1 MIVCSVRIIPLT
13 KNQVEYIAYRITSGL
28 QDKEL
33 IDAENPSGMV
43 QSLIDVMTDEL
54 QVEDRLNDEVR
65 EIFHTHAEEMR
76 RTNVEYREMFK
87 MIKKK
92 LARERKINL

>member
-1 MIVCSVRIIPLT
+1 MRLT
-13 KNQVEYIAYRITSGL
+13 KNQVEYISYRIT
-28 QDKEL
+28 KEL
-33 IDAENPSGMV
+33 HDKGLVDIDDPRRMV
-43 QSLIDVMTDEL
+43 AAMITIITGEL

-65 EIFHTHAEEMR
+65 EILTQHSEEMR

-92 LARERKINL
+92 LARERKIIL

>member
-1 MIVCSVRIIPLT
+1 MRLT
-13 KNQVEYIAYRITSGL
+13 KNQIDYIAYRITKEL
-28 QDKEL
+28 QDKGL
-33 IDAENPSGMV
+33 IDVDEPQTMV
-43 QSLIDVMTDEL
+43 QSLISVITGEL

-65 EIFHTHAEEMR
+65 EILTQHSEEMR

-92 LARERKINL
+92 LARERKIIL

>member
-1 MIVCSVRIIPLT
+1 MRLT
-13 KNQVEYIAYRITSGL
+13 KNQIEYISYRIT
-28 QDKEL
+28 KEL
-33 IDAENPSGMV
+33 HDKGLVDIDDPRKMV
-43 QSLIDVMTDEL
+43 AAMMTIITGEL

-65 EIFHTHAEEMR
+65 EILTQHSEEMR

-92 LARERKINL
+92 LARERKIIL

>member
-1 MIVCSVRIIPLT
+1 MRLT
-13 KNQVEYIAYRITSGL
+13 KNQVEYISYRIAKEL

-33 IDAENPSGMV
+33 IETDDPAATI
-43 QSLIDVMTDEL
+43 QSLIGIVTEEL
-54 QVEDRLNDEVR
+54 LVEDRLNDEVR
-65 EIFHTHAEEMR
+65 EILTDHAEEMR

-92 LARERKINL
+92 LARERKIIL

>member
-1 MIVCSVRIIPLT
+1 MRLT
-13 KNQVEYIAYRITSGL
+13 KNQVEYISYRIT
-28 QDKEL
+28 KEL
-33 IDAENPSGMV
+33 HDKGLVDIDDPRRMV
-43 QSLIDVMTDEL
+43 SAMITIITGEL

-65 EIFHTHAEEMR
+65 EILTQHSEEMR

-92 LARERKINL
+92 LARERKIIL

>member
-1 MIVCSVRIIPLT
+1 MRLT
-13 KNQVEYIAYRITSGL
+13 KNQVEYISYRITKEL
-28 QDKEL
+28 QDKGL
-33 IDAENPSGMV
+33 IDVDDPGKMV
-43 QSLIDVMTDEL
+43 QSLISIITGEL

-65 EIFHTHAEEMR
+65 EILTQHSEEMR

-92 LARERKINL
+92 LARERKIIL

>member
-1 MIVCSVRIIPLT
+1 LVDIDDPRRMVAAMITIIT
-13 KNQVEYIAYRITSGL
+13 G
-28 QDKEL
+28 
-33 IDAENPSGMV
+33 
-43 QSLIDVMTDEL
+43 EL

-65 EIFHTHAEEMR
+65 EILTQHSEEMR

-92 LARERKINL
+92 LARERKIIL

>member
-1 MIVCSVRIIPLT
+1 MRLT
-13 KNQVEYIAYRITSGL
+13 RNQVDYIAYRIIKEL

-33 IDAENPSGMV
+33 IDAENPTGAM
-43 QSLIDVMTDEL
+43 QSLIGLMTEEL
-54 QVEDRLNDEVR
+54 LVEDRLNDEVR
-65 EIFHTHAEEMR
+65 EILTQHAEEMR

-92 LARERKINL
+92 LARERKIIL